1 MSSHPHLAGDTR
13 ISLLLPAFAHIL
25 HESPAI
31 TRILFDE
38 NKIA

>member
-1 MSSHPHLAGDTR
+1 MSSHPHLEGDTR
-13 ISLLLPAFAHIL
+13 ISLLLPAFARIL

-38 NKIA
+38 NEIV